1 VNTFA
6 GLPGHHILAELLFRM
21 HIRFLFFEWKL
32 GCAYVAAGITHG
44 AVEVEMIIAS
54 SAVLFTAV
62 GFNYS
67 YQATRA
73 TLSKLD
79 RLPLGRT
86 AELLIAP

>member
-1 VNTFA
+1 
-6 GLPGHHILAELLFRM
+6 
-21 HIRFLFFEWKL
+21 
-32 GCAYVAAGITHG
+32 
-44 AVEVEMIIAS
+44 MIIAS
-54 SAVLFTAV
+54 SAVLFAAV

-79 RLPLGRT
+79 RLPLCRT